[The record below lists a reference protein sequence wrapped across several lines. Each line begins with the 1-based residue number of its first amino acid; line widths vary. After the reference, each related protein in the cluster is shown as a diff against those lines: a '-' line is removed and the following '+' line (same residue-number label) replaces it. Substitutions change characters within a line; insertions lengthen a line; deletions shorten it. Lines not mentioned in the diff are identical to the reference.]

1 MEEKL
6 NALEKENEVTE
17 LKIIVN
23 KRNIFIKLLK
33 AEIKKMKNSMDAMIQ
48 QRISEVMNEMSIQ
61 AGIKV
66 ALELEARNIME

>member
-1 MEEKL
+1 M
-6 NALEKENEVTE
+6 
-17 LKIIVN
+17 
-23 KRNIFIKLLK
+23 K
-33 AEIKKMKNSMDAMIQ
+33 AEIKGIKNSMDAMIQ

>member
-1 MEEKL
+1 MI
-6 NALEKENEVTE
+6 
-17 LKIIVN
+17 KIN
-23 KRNIFIKLLK
+23 KRNLFIKLLK
-33 AEIKKMKNSMDAMIQ
+33 AEIKEIKNSMDAMIQ